1 MSGDTN
7 TNKSEL
13 LEKKKKKPTEVPG
26 GSLAAQS
33 DLIIKGIKN
42 IF

>member
-1 MSGDTN
+1 VETPIPTKVSFW
-7 TNKSEL
+7 K
-13 LEKKKKKPTEVPG
+13 KKKKKPTEVPG